1 MCFCL
6 VGGLKCYECV
16 ASTTPCTT
24 NSTCEERFDRC
35 YSGVTTKGCTSLSAC
50 SSPISCCEEDLCNN
64 ATLHNANKYIG
75 PSFFLMGL
83 SSAAFRGVRL
93 PPVSDDRHLLYHR
106 NMSSLL
112 RPLFLHLP
120 KGYVFYLKKVAIIR
134 LPPCFAGVTANGCI
148 PSCLCIDD
156 LSCCEGDLCNNAKY
170 IGPSF
175 FLVVLSSTA
184 MYFL

>member
-35 YSGVTTKGCTSLSAC
+35 YSVIRLPPCFAGVTIKGCTSLSAC

-75 PSFFLMGL
+75 PIGGL
-83 SSAAFRGVRL
+83 KCYECMESTKTCTNIQTCDVNPNFDRCSSVTLGGGTTKGCT
-93 PPVSDDRHLLYHR
+93 
-106 NMSSLL
+106 SLS
-112 RPLFLHLP
+112 
-120 KGYVFYLKKVAIIR
+120 A
-134 LPPCFAGVTANGCI
+134 CI
-148 PSCLCIDD
+148 SPI
-156 LSCCEGDLCNNAKY
+156 SCCEGDLCNNANKY

-175 FLVVLSSTA
+175 FLMVLSSA
-184 MYFL
+184 ALYFL